1 MNEQA
6 VSEYLV
12 QFRGGFK
19 SAMRWHHLDELWQV
33 LRESPHGWYV
43 YHVGDEV
50 PQAPLSADRFVHFLE
65 QVDQLLR
72 ADHQE
77 DYCGIVYADN
87 LQAPGMV
94 KIYDPHNL
102 GVSCGYSES
111 PPLPGWVLSRVQPV
125 NLESER
131 VLPANRKRWW
141 RRLFS

>member
-12 QFRGGFK
+12 QFRGTFK

-50 PQAPLSADRFVHFLE
+50 PQGPLDADRFVHFLE

-72 ADHQE
+72 TDHQE

-87 LQAPGMV
+87 LQAPAMV

-102 GVSCGYSES
+102 GVSCGYSEN
-111 PPLPGWVLSRVQPV
+111 PPLPGWVLSRIQPV

-131 VLPANRKRWW
+131 ILPANRKRWW